1 VWFLELTALLLDAE
15 VENLLL
21 QLALAGE

>member
-15 VENLLL
+15 VENLFL
-21 QLALAGE
+21 QLALASE